1 MKGASVAASKR
12 SVSRTVPDDRQSVA
26 SAPLP
31 SFLSV
36 LRDLP
41 DGDTVAYAMVRGVLG
56 SLDASLAIIYAA
68 RADGVT
74 ADLVGS
80 FGVGPKATRIY
91 SVVTADMHLPGAETF
106 RTGVEKFLPAEKIV
120 QEYPLA
126 APFFETLPAR
136 GDIGFVPLIHRGA
149 PIGFLVLGF
158 AGAVQ
163 RSWEARAMLDAVADA
178 TALWVIAESHRNG
191 EVRALEGTNP
201 PLEFT
206 RRQRTIL
213 VHMREGMSTRDIAAL
228 LGYSLATIKADITAL
243 GKLLG
248 ARGRADILAKATRAG
263 L

>member
-1 MKGASVAASKR
+1 MAASKR
-12 SVSRTVPDDRQSVA
+12 SVHRPPAEDRQPVA

-31 SFLSV
+31 SLLSI

-68 RADGVT
+68 RSDGVT

-80 FGVGPKATRIY
+80 FGVGPTETRIY

-106 RTGVEKFLPAEKIV
+106 RTGVEKFLPAAKVAE
-120 QEYPLA
+120 EYPLA
-126 APFFETLPAR
+126 APFFEALPAR

-163 RSWEARAMLDAVADA
+163 RTWEARAMLDAVADA
-178 TALWVIAESHRNG
+178 TALWAIAESHRNG
-191 EVRALEGTNP
+191 EARTWEGTTP

-206 RRQRTIL
+206 SRQRTIL

-228 LGYSLATIKADITAL
+228 LGYSPATIKADITAL

-248 ARGRADILAKATRAG
+248 AHGRADVLAKAKRAG

>member
-1 MKGASVAASKR
+1 MAASKR
-12 SVSRTVPDDRQSVA
+12 GPNRTKAESREGVA

-41 DGDTVAYAMVRGVLG
+41 DGNTVAYAMVRGVLG
-56 SLDASLAIIYAA
+56 SLDASLALLYVS

-80 FGVGPKATRIY
+80 YGVGPKETRLY
-91 SVVTADMHLPGAETF
+91 AVVTADMHLPGAETF
-106 RTGVEKFLPAEKIV
+106 RTGVEKFLSAAEV
-120 QEYPLA
+120 ADGYPLA
-126 APFFETLPAR
+126 APFFEALPPR
-136 GDIGFVPLIHRGA
+136 GDIGFIPLLHRGA

-158 AGAVQ
+158 TGAIP
-163 RSWEARAMLDAVADA
+163 RTWEARATLDAVADA
-178 TALWVIAESHRNG
+178 TGLWAIAESHRNG
-191 EVRALEGTNP
+191 DARALESATP

-206 RRQRTIL
+206 SRQRTIL
-213 VHMREGMSTRDIAAL
+213 VHMREGKSTRDIATL
-228 LGYSLATIKADITAL
+228 LGYSPATIKADITAL

-248 ARGRADILAKATRAG
+248 AQGRAGILTKARRAG